1 MFSSPSLPVSLQREP
16 WEQSSPESL
25 SQPDSACS
33 DPLQALPASSSCLS
47 LPEPGGV
54 SPFRGSAWTPA
65 IPGGQ
70 PYPLHPLEDA
80 HYSPGYASSSPYSLS
95 PLVAVANEPS
105 RMCPEQPPEPP
116 HLPEHSAWPKED
128 GSALWGTYE
137 GRRTY

>member
-1 MFSSPSLPVSLQREP
+1 MPCLPVSLQREP

-25 SQPDSACS
+25 GQADSACPE
-33 DPLQALPASSSCLS
+33 PLQALPASSSCLS

-54 SPFRGSAWTPA
+54 SPFRGSGWTPA
-65 IPGGQ
+65 LPGAQ
-70 PYPLHPLEDA
+70 PYPLHPLDDA
-80 HYSPGYASSSPYSLS
+80 HYSPSYAGTSPYSLS

-105 RMCPEQPPEPP
+105 RMSHLCPEQPSEPP
-116 HLPEHSAWPKED
+116 HLPDHPAWPKED